1 MAYFKKYRNRLDLSE
16 WIIHFVH
23 QRTGR
28 EDLSELA
35 ELAADEGVDMDKRY
49 PDYYDADGNAKYI
62 LDEYVDNECKI
73 DDNASGFEVLKKVL
87 HDGYIHSGWAMRND
101 KPTIYG
107 PVSAVCFTEMP
118 LYALVEYAK
127 VRGQVSKYV
136 GDFGIAFKRNELFA
150 AGARPAIYGLS
161 SDPVEVYRDERGI
174 YQGRMLSEK
183 QLPLSEQYRYVLTHL
198 TTNPADKNIDWM
210 MEREW
215 RWPLTY
221 DKLGVPGIPFFLSID
236 YASFFSEIFI
246 IVSTDEECKEITNYL
261 KTLYDSQSTNSGLEY
276 NIQTIAS
283 AKVGSLESISKL
295 DMADSIKIE
304 SIPFSQ
310 IHLPEKYN
318 VTQGEA
324 TKIIES
330 YNDACRI
337 ADEAIKHY
345 VTNNPNFDENKGYWG
360 FVNVIVDGYSKVVE
374 VLRADGKAKSYSDG
388 KYYLGQMSSYK
399 SMNIDLLEVG
409 ARAAANFLSDKLNE
423 HFRVDVRFD

>member
-1 MAYFKKYRNRLDLSE
+1 MTYFTKYRNRLDLSE

-35 ELAADEGVDMDKRY
+35 KLAADEGVDMYNRY
-49 PDYYDADGNAKYI
+49 PDYYDAEGNANYI
-62 LDEYVDNECKI
+62 FDEYVDNECKI
-73 DDNASGFEVLKKVL
+73 DNNASGFEVLKKIL

-127 VRGQVSKYV
+127 VRGEVSKYV
-136 GDFGIAFKRNELFA
+136 GDYGIAFKRNELFA

-161 SDPVEVYRDERGI
+161 SEPKEVYSDERGI

-183 QLPLSEQYRYVLTHL
+183 LLPLGEQYRYVLTNL
-198 TTNPADKNIDWM
+198 TTNPANKNIDWM

-215 RWPLTY
+215 RWPLPY
-221 DKLGVPGIPFFLSID
+221 DRLGVPGIPFFLSTD
-236 YASFFSEIFI
+236 YASFFSEIYI

-261 KTLYDSQSTNSGLEY
+261 KTLYDSQSTNFGLEY

-283 AKVGSLESISKL
+283 AKVVSLESISKL
-295 DMADSIKIE
+295 DIADSIKIE

-310 IHLPEKYN
+310 IHLPEKYK
-318 VTQGEA
+318 VTSSE
-324 TKIIES
+324 TSKIIEY

-337 ADEAIKHY
+337 ADEAIKQY
-345 VTNNPNFDENKGYWG
+345 LTDNPDFDENKGYCG
-360 FVNVIVDGYSKVVE
+360 FVNVIVDGYSKAVE
-374 VLRADGKAKSYSDG
+374 VLREKGKAKSYSDG
-388 KYYLGQMSSYK
+388 KYYLGQMSLYK
-399 SMNIDLLEVG
+399 SMNIEILEVG
-409 ARAAANFLSDKLNE
+409 ANAAANYLTDKLNE
-423 HFRVDVRFD
+423 HFKVDVRFD